1 MPSLK
6 TIIPRFTLF
15 SGANCPLCD
24 LAKIELNRVRQ
35 TRPFQLETIDIHA
48 AGNAAWKKKYVYWIP
63 ALHLDGQEIVKGRW
77 DATDPPPLPFFTESF
92 PTHRGPWEPSGIY
105 TRHSTSDPNDDD
117 DIHPLGAPRAPS
129 PDPYA
134 LAGSKCFNCGDTTHV
149 LSACPLPLDKPLVAL
164 SRQIYDFERDR
175 AGDGTPRSLR
185 EVAERLERAAWA
197 GAGGFVPGKVSPAL
211 RRAVRWRDW
220 WDDRREA
227 AAEAEEDVGPD
238 DGQGYDWLEN
248 MSLWGYPPGWVAASD
263 PRERMR
269 ARIMHERDPMD
280 EDGEEEE
287 DVMKIWGESGEEEIV
302 LSGAL
307 RTDQDSLAGEGTDT
321 DTDLDTDTD
330 TDETTEDGS
339 GDNEPCK
346 ASPTNDN
353 LATPELK
360 RWAHYP
366 GTHFAWE
373 RLTVYDGSLL
383 SQRGQ
388 KPMRPREPV
397 RPPPPPPPPPPS
409 LPPPLPPAPPPSL
422 PPPPPSFVP
431 HDAPPYQYWPGYG
444 YPGQPSGYM
453 SGQPSGYMSGHP
465 SGHMYGFPPPPMG
478 QNLNAPPPAMD
489 ARAFPAYLAPHA
501 VDASAFSKLH
511 GLPQRPTT
519 TYYPTTASAFS
530 QPHGLPQRPTSD
542 VAVPGDADEEMDFS
556 D

>member
-77 DATDPPPLPFFTESF
+77 DATDPPPLPFFTDSF
-92 PTHRGPWEPSGIY
+92 PIHRGPWEPSGIY
-105 TRHSTSDPNDDD
+105 DRHLTSHDDD
-117 DIHPLGAPRAPS
+117 DIHPLGAPRVPS

-134 LAGSKCFNCGDTTHV
+134 PASSKCFNCGETTHV
-149 LSACPLPLDKPLVAL
+149 LSACPLPLDKSLVAL
-164 SRQIYDFERDR
+164 SRQIHDFERDR
-175 AGDGTPRSLR
+175 VGDGTPRSLR
-185 EVAERLERAAWA
+185 EVAERLERAEWA

-211 RRAVRWRDW
+211 RCAVRWRDW
-220 WDDRREA
+220 FDDRPEV
-227 AAEAEEDVGPD
+227 AAEAEVDVGPD

-269 ARIMHERDPMD
+269 ARIIHERDPMD
-280 EDGEEEE
+280 ENGEKEEE
-287 DVMKIWGESGEEEIV
+287 DVMKIWGENGEEEIE

-307 RTDQDSLAGEGTDT
+307 RNNQGTLGSEGTETETHTDDT
-321 DTDLDTDTD
+321 DIN
-330 TDETTEDGS
+330 TDETTEDCIGN
-339 GDNEPCK
+339 DEPTK
-346 ASPTNDN
+346 AFPAPNNNST
-353 LATPELK
+353 TPELK

-383 SQRGQ
+383 SQRRQ
-388 KPMRPREPV
+388 KPMPPREPAG
-397 RPPPPPPPPPPS
+397 PPPPPPPPPPS

-422 PPPPPSFVP
+422 PPPPPCFVP
-431 HDAPPYQYWPGYG
+431 HNAPPYQYWPGYG
-444 YPGQPSGYM
+444 YPGHPLGYM
-453 SGQPSGYMSGHP
+453 PGHPSRYIPGHP
-465 SGHMYGFPPPPMG
+465 SGYMYGFPPQPMG
-478 QNLNAPPPAMD
+478 QNHAPPPAMN
-489 ARAFPAYLAPHA
+489 ASALASNPATH
-501 VDASAFSKLH
+501 ASAFSKLH

-519 TYYPTTASAFS
+519 PAYDATTANAFS
-530 QPHGLPQRPTSD
+530 QPHGLPQRPTIQSNIT
-542 VAVPGDADEEMDFS
+542 VPEDDEEMDFS